1 MMFNRLDRYIAR
13 NVLMGMLIVHLI
25 ILGLDFTISFIN
37 DLGDTEGNYGTLQV
51 LMYGVIRLPWRFY
64 QYAPVSVLIG
74 SLVGLGAM
82 ASSNELTVMR
92 SAGFSLWRILIGVMK
107 PLLIVVLLVMA
118 VGEFAAPRTEMFGQ
132 AWRTEL
138 QEGSAVSRSGGWQRE
153 GDSFYRFGSIRADNT
168 LLDVNRFRYDGER
181 LVEATHASR
190 AVLDGED
197 WTLEDV
203 DRTLIQKEST
213 RSEHLDRLK
222 WDTSLDPELLRLII
236 TDRDSQSIGDLWRY
250 GSYLNEQGISANDTW
265 LYFWQKVLLPLT
277 LASLVIIAASFI
289 FGPLRSVAAGSRVF
303 YGTVVGLVFKY
314 VQDLLGPA
322 ATIFGFSPI
331 WAIVVP
337 MGACFALGFWLLR
350 RAG

>member
-1 MMFNRLDRYIAR
+1 MFNQLDRYIAR
-13 NVLMGMLIVHLI
+13 NVLMGMLIVQLI

-37 DLGDTEGNYGTLQV
+37 DLGDTEGSYGTLQV
-51 LMYGVIRLPWRFY
+51 LLYGVLRLPWRFY

-74 SLVGLGAM
+74 ALVGLGAM
-82 ASSNELTVMR
+82 ASSNELTIMR

-107 PLLIVVLLVMA
+107 PLLIVVLVVMA
-118 VGEFAAPRTEMFGQ
+118 IGEFAAPRTEMFAQ

-138 QEGSAVSRSGGWQRE
+138 QEGSTVSRSGGWQRE
-153 GDSFYRFGSIRADNT
+153 GDSYYRFGSIRADNT
-168 LLDVNRFRYDGER
+168 LLDVNRFRYADGE
-181 LVEATHASR
+181 LVESVHAAR
-190 AVLDGED
+190 AVLENGQ
-197 WTLEDV
+197 WALQNV
-203 DRTLIQKEST
+203 DRTTIRADGT
-213 RSEHLDRLK
+213 HAEHLDTLE

-236 TDRDSQSIGDLWRY
+236 TDRDSQSIEDLWRY

-289 FGPLRSVAAGSRVF
+289 FGPLRTVAAGTRVF
-303 YGTVVGLVFKY
+303 YGTVVGLMFKY

-331 WAIVVP
+331 WAILVP
-337 MGACFALGFWLLR
+337 MLACFGVGFWLLR